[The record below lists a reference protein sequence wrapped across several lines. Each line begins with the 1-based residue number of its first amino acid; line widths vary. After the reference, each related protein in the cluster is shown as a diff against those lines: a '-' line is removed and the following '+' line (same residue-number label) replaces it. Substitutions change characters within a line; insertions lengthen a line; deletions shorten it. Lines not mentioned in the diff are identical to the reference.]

1 MSYSIR
7 FTPKGREDYDAIK
20 DGSHDLRKITEL
32 IEVMEQTPISGIG
45 KPKPLRGSLSGLYS
59 RRINS
64 KDRLVYQVDEEKKEI
79 QIVACKGHY
88 D

>member
-1 MSYSIR
+1 
-7 FTPKGREDYDAIK
+7 
-20 DGSHDLRKITEL
+20 
-32 IEVMEQTPISGIG
+32 MEQTPISGIG